1 MLWPQHCYAVAIA
14 EQWFI
19 NPGLQIFPK
28 QECTTES
35 KVAITP
41 NFSLA
46 RWKAVR
52 HAHEI
57 TQTTTIS
64 SWGWQGPLESP
75 APTRAQAGTP
85 IAGCSGPRPRGF
97 WRSPRRRPHSLSLS
111 FLPEKQYLFIHKRL
125 QVSSLWL
132 EKALKNYV
140 GNVVFLQH
148 VSNTSVFIVVAS
160 WVLRVIKVSWV
171 EAHVPH
177 LILLFVSSAEQQN
190 PRKGRY
196 QFFFLQQGQEKVW

>member
-1 MLWPQHCYAVAIA
+1 MCLRW
-14 EQWFI
+14 QWTWVFHLDKVFQ
-19 NPGLQIFPK
+19 GTSEELRAQMKTYFSK
-28 QECTTES
+28 KTWLFTES
-35 KVAITP
+35 QSQ
-41 NFSLA
+41 NDWD
-46 RWKAVR
+46 WKG
-52 HAHEI
+52 HL
-57 TQTTTIS
+57 
-64 SWGWQGPLESP
+64 GPSGPTP
-75 APTRAQAGTP
+75 APAGPPRAGRP
-85 IAGCSGPRPRGF
+85 GPRTSGF
-97 WRSPRRRPHSLSLS
+97 GRSPRRRPHSLSLSLS